1 MRNRVRK
8 PTDKEYLAILT
19 GYIQVCAKYKPK
31 LGHGAKAGYEL
42 DEFQRIYR
50 ADPFY
55 NWLGLDNPLMYAAHK
70 AAGGMTS
77 IYRQIGIGCEFLFR
91 RILQDQLGL
100 NDEDVRW
107 SYSLPRVDGRKARK
121 LHLDARIPVSSIA
134 DTVRRRRV
142 RSWIRK
148 AARRI
153 DVDPAVAKTLQG
165 IVFEIRQGYKS
176 KDSKR
181 QNADIANAA
190 TAYTKGLLPCAGIL
204 SLQIDEDIAQR
215 YRNERWVVLTGL
227 TGGASSDE
235 SLYTFCKDVVG
246 YDLAGFFQRNSPAL
260 KKEVEAVLTALLTP
274 S

>member
-1 MRNRVRK
+1 MSK

>member
-1 MRNRVRK
+1 MTES
-8 PTDKEYLAILT
+8 TDKEYLAILT
-19 GYIQVCAKYKPK
+19 RYIQVCAKYKPK

-100 NDEDVRW
+100 KDEDVKW
-107 SYSLPRVDGRKARK
+107 FYTLPRSGGGKARK
-121 LHLDARIPVSSIA
+121 LHLDARIPLSSIA
-134 DTVRRRRV
+134 GTARRRRV
-142 RSWIRK
+142 RSWMRS
-148 AARRI
+148 AASRI
-153 DVDPAVAKTLQG
+153 DIDSAVARTLQG

-190 TAYTKGLLPCAGIL
+190 TAYSKGLLPCAGIL

-215 YRNERWVVLTGL
+215 YRNERWVLLTGL
-227 TGGASSDE
+227 TGSASSDE
-235 SLYTFCKDVVG
+235 SFYGFCRDVVG
-246 YDLAGFFQRNSPAL
+246 YDLAGFFQRNSPLL
-260 KKEVEAVLTALLTP
+260 KKEVEAVLTALLAP
-274 S
+274 L

>member
-1 MRNRVRK
+1 MTES
-8 PTDKEYLAILT
+8 TDKEYLTILT

-77 IYRQIGIGCEFLFR
+77 IYRQIGIGCESLFR

-100 NDEDVRW
+100 NNEDVRW
-107 SYSLPRVDGRKARK
+107 SYTLPRSGSGKARK
-121 LHLDARIPVSSIA
+121 LHLDARIPVLSIS
-134 DTVRRRRV
+134 DTARRRRV
-142 RSWIRK
+142 QSWMQNVAK
-148 AARRI
+148 RI
-153 DVDPAVAKTLQG
+153 DIDSAVAKTLQG

-215 YRNERWVVLTGL
+215 YRNERWVLLTGL
-227 TGGASSDE
+227 TGNASSNE
-235 SLYTFCKDVVG
+235 SFYCFCKDVVG

-260 KKEVEAVLTALLTP
+260 KKEVEAVLAALLAP

>member
-1 MRNRVRK
+1 MSQSN
-8 PTDKEYLAILT
+8 DNDYLGILT
-19 GYIQVCAKYKPK
+19 AYIQVCAKYRPK
-31 LGHGAKAGYEL
+31 LGHGAKAGYRL
-42 DEFQRIYR
+42 KEFQRIYR

-77 IYRQIGIGCEFLFR
+77 IYRQIGIGCECLFR

-100 NDEDVRW
+100 TDEDVRW
-107 SYSLPRVDGRKARK
+107 SYTLSRAGGKARK
-121 LHLDARIPVSSIA
+121 LHLDARIPISSVA
-134 DTVRRRRV
+134 DIVRRRRV
-142 RSWIRK
+142 QSWMWD

-153 DVDPAVAKTLQG
+153 DVDATVAKTLKG

-215 YRNERWVVLTGL
+215 YRNERWVLLTGL
-227 TGGASSDE
+227 TGSASSHE
-235 SLYTFCKDVVG
+235 SFYSFCKDVVG